1 MKTVDLALSLK
12 YKCISSSTWKLAIS
26 SLMII
31 LEHGLKVARKHPSY
45 FTNIWKILSQALDNF
60 LFPKR
65 YLINFITE

>member
-1 MKTVDLALSLK
+1 M
-12 YKCISSSTWKLAIS
+12 SSSTWKLAIS

-31 LEHGLKVARKHPSY
+31 MDNGLKVARKHPNK

-65 YLINFITE
+65 